1 MSWLGRARVYSKGC
15 GPFPSLD
22 FVRFG
27 LFEDESYKQQL
38 NFVCVSVCAPYACP
52 GHKLNSHLLVT
63 LIAFRLHSVVFA
75 LYLRPWR
82 VGLQI

>member
-27 LFEDESYKQQL
+27 LFEDESYKQH
-38 NFVCVSVCAPYACP
+38 V
-52 GHKLNSHLLVT
+52 
-63 LIAFRLHSVVFA
+63 LHMRA
-75 LYLRPWR
+75 RD
-82 VGLQI
+82 IN